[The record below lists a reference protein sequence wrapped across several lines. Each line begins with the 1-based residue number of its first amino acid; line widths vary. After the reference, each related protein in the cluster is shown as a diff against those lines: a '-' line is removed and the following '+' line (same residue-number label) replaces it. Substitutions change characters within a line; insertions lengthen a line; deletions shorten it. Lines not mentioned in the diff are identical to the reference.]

1 MFVYVKI
8 YCFIIVYLVRVLL
21 PVKFISY
28 CTYLFYVLLLDIIF
42 AMNRIVPL

>member
-21 PVKFISY
+21 RVKFISY
-28 CTYLFYVLLLDIIF
+28 RT
-42 AMNRIVPL
+42 